1 MYKIAIVEDE
11 WESAENLTE
20 CFEKYTEEYGV
31 EFNIT
36 HFKNGFNFLDEYTP
50 DYDIVFMDVDMP
62 KMNGLNTAK
71 KLRAIDTSVVLV
83 FVTFL
88 AKYAIN
94 GYEVG
99 ALDYVLKP
107 VNYNTFKIKIDRAI
121 GSCASKAREEA
132 LLPTLG
138 GTMRIE
144 LYKLN
149 YIEISNHD
157 IVYHTQDGEIRA
169 YGTMR
174 AIEKLLPE
182 KQFCKCNRCYL
193 VNLRNVT
200 RIDGG
205 TVSVGGDILAV
216 SRPRRQAFLDA
227 LHEYSISYK
236 SGGRRGSGSSKG

>member
-1 MYKIAIVEDE
+1 MIFIGEREMYKIAIVEDE
-11 WESAENLTE
+11 WESAENLTA
-20 CFEKYTEEYGV
+20 CFEKYTREYGV

-36 HFKNGFNFLDEYTP
+36 YFKNGFNFLDEYTP

-62 KMNGLNTAK
+62 QMNGLKTAK
-71 KLRAIDTSVVLV
+71 KLRMIDTSVVLV

-94 GYEVG
+94 G
-99 ALDYVLKP
+99 A
-107 VNYNTFKIKIDRAI
+107 A
-121 GSCASKAREEA
+121 
-132 LLPTLG
+132 
-138 GTMRIE
+138 RIE

-149 YIEISNHD
+149 YIEVSDHEI
-157 IVYHTQDGEIRA
+157 IYHTQGDKIRA

-200 RIDGG
+200 RIEGN
-205 TVSVGGDILAV
+205 TVYVGGDSLVV
-216 SRPRRQAFLDA
+216 SRPRKQAFIDA
-227 LHEYSISYK
+227 LHEYSLSYK
-236 SGGRRGSGSSKG
+236 GRGKKN

>member
-11 WESAENLTE
+11 WESAENLTA
-20 CFEKYTEEYGV
+20 CFEKYTREYGV
-31 EFNIT
+31 EFNIN

-62 KMNGLNTAK
+62 QMNGLKTAK
-71 KLRAIDTSVVLV
+71 KLRAIDPSVILV

-107 VNYNTFKIKIDRAI
+107 VNYHTFKIKIERAI

-132 LLPTLG
+132 VLPTTG
-138 GTMRIE
+138 GAARIE

-149 YIEISNHD
+149 YIEVSDHEI
-157 IVYHTQDGEIRA
+157 IYHTSGGEMRA

-200 RIDGG
+200 RIEGN
-205 TVSVGGDILAV
+205 TVCVGGDELVI
-216 SRPRRQAFLDA
+216 SRPRKQAFIDA
-227 LHEYSISYK
+227 LHEYSLSYK
-236 SGGRRGSGSSKG
+236 SHGKKN